1 MSETVVVKWKE
12 DKVPVVVLA
21 RLVGLAPITLR
32 SLCSG
37 PWDPAHISNNVVT
50 SEKAFYTIQ
59 EKRRQAQLRIRE
71 QEKVIKF
78 QFLQS
83 PEPELVITDIPDE
96 VLHMIVRSVSN
107 AQ

>member
-1 MSETVVVKWKE
+1 MSEVVTVKWQE
-12 DKVPVVVLA
+12 NKVPVVVLA
-21 RLVGLAPITLR
+21 RLVGLAPIALR

-50 SEKAFYTIQ
+50 SERAFYTIQ
-59 EKRRQAQLRIRE
+59 EKRRQTQLRIRE

-96 VLHMIVRSVSN
+96 VLQMIIQSVSH
-107 AQ
+107 A